1 MMEDVGHRA
10 THVGSKGGAL
20 KSITRCEPKG
30 RGPDLSQAQEGAE
43 AGAPGEPPSSYLATP
58 GHPEVKGKEGQRA
71 NTSLVSWS

>member
-43 AGAPGEPPSSYLATP
+43 AGAPGEPRLLIWLPQATQ
-58 GHPEVKGKEGQRA
+58 KSKEKRARGQIH
-71 NTSLVSWS
+71 L